1 MRQQPR
7 LPLSGFGEVL
17 LQHRGDTDVELSPPA
32 AQQRLVGGV
41 LKQRMPEHI
50 DGVRWLTAMVKKLG
64 LHEPFQRLSQA
75 LLGKR
80 IGNRTH
86 RLIKNSRTSAAPVCA
101 TSFAGPRRSS
111 RAVNNPCSVSGT
123 ASGGSGP
130 RSKYSS
136 STSLSRPLSRT
147 ALTSS
152 STTAAR
158 HPND

>member
-1 MRQQPR
+1 LLYGSGLGVVMRQQPR

-75 LLGKR
+75 LLGKP

-86 RLIKNSRTSAAPVCA
+86 RLIRKLSNERRAGLCHLFCRTQTIEP
-101 TSFAGPRRSS
+101 
-111 RAVNNPCSVSGT
+111 
-123 ASGGSGP
+123 GGQQ
-130 RSKYSS
+130 
-136 STSLSRPLSRT
+136 PLQCVRNRQWRQRT
-147 ALTSS
+147 TE
-152 STTAAR
+152 
-158 HPND
+158 